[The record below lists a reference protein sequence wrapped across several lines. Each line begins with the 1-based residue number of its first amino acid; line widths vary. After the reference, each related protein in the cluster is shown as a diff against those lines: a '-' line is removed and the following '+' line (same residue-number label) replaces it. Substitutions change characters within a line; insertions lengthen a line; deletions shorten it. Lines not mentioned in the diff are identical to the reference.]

1 MKVNEI
7 LQYDETMKNLIDNTT
22 MDAKIKFRFLNMRK
36 QFEPVVQNFQQMRE
50 EILQKYS
57 EKKEDGSMGIFEPE
71 RDAFESDKDYDAA
84 LKKFQDTVESFQ
96 KDVNSILNDDANIE
110 LVKFK
115 AEDIMN
121 AGIPS
126 DALLVIIDLIE
137 E

>member
-7 LQYDETMKNLIDNTT
+7 LQYDDTMKNLIDNTT

>member
-96 KDVNSILNDDANIE
+96 KDVNSILNDDAIIE

>member
-7 LQYDETMKNLIDNTT
+7 LQYDDTMKNLIDNTN
-22 MDAKIKFRFLNMRK
+22 MDVKIKFRFLNMRK

-50 EILQKYS
+50 EILQKYA
-57 EKKEDGSMGIFEPE
+57 EKREDGSMGIFEPE
-71 RDAFESDKDYDAA
+71 RKSFESDKDYDAA
-84 LKKFQDTVESFQ
+84 LKKFQGTVESFQ

-110 LVKFK
+110 LTKFK

-126 DALLVIIDLIE
+126 DALLAIFDLIE

>member
-96 KDVNSILNDDANIE
+96 KDVNSILNDDANIV
-110 LVKFK
+110 LVNFK

>member
-7 LQYDETMKNLIDNTT
+7 LQYDETMKNLIDNTN
-22 MDAKIKFRFLNMRK
+22 MDVKIKFRFLNMRK

-126 DALLVIIDLIE
+126 DALLAIFDLIE

>member
-7 LQYDETMKNLIDNTT
+7 LQYDDTMKNLIDNTN
-22 MDAKIKFRFLNMRK
+22 MDVKIKFRFLNMRK

-50 EILQKYS
+50 EILQKYA
-57 EKKEDGSMGIFEPE
+57 EKREDGSMGIFEPE
-71 RDAFESDKDYDAA
+71 RKSFESDKDYDAA
-84 LKKFQDTVESFQ
+84 FKKFQDTVNSFQ

-110 LVKFK
+110 LTKFK

-126 DALLVIIDLIE
+126 DALLAIFDLIE